1 MEKHGRKLKKKFKIM
16 LVIVAILLIGIAT
29 LLGTF
34 CYFKSPVSND
44 KKEVSVVIE
53 SGSTISDIATLLK
66 KEGLIKNE
74 AFFKLY
80 VKLKNVSNV
89 YAAKYYFS
97 PSMNLD
103 KIINTLK
110 KGGVNENEISI
121 TFKEGKTIKDYAK
134 VLSETTNI
142 SEDEFLTKMKDKT
155 YLTSLIK
162 SYWFLTDAILD
173 SNIYYGLEG
182 YLAPDTYNFK
192 DKDVTVEEV
201 IKTLLDQEEKNLSP
215 YKDTL
220 SKMNVHEV
228 LTLASISE
236 LEGLKDTDRKLIVG
250 VFQNRLSKGMNLGSD
265 VTTYYAFNQ
274 AMDKDLTSEMFN
286 TYNPY
291 NTRSSEMAG
300 KLPVGPI
307 CNPSKESILASIN
320 PTKSDYYYF
329 VADKNGNV
337 YYTKTSSEHSAKVKE
352 LKEKGDWIW

>member
-1 MEKHGRKLKKKFKIM
+1 MRKIAIIFLIIGVLLLGMFGLYQYQVSPTDKSSNAKVEVVIKQGMSTSQIASLLKKKY
-16 LVIVAILLIGIAT
+16 LIRDE
-29 LLGTF
+29 F
-34 CYFKSPVSND
+34 
-44 KKEVSVVIE
+44 
-53 SGSTISDIATLLK
+53 
-66 KEGLIKNE
+66 
-74 AFFKLY
+74 FFKVY
-80 VKLKNVSNV
+80 MKLNRRDSIKASTYYLSKNMSLDNISSLLEKGASNT
-89 YAAKYYFS
+89 
-97 PSMNLD
+97 D
-103 KIINTLK
+103 
-110 KGGVNENEISI
+110 ISI

-291 NTRSSEMAG
+291 NTRSSAMAG

>member
-1 MEKHGRKLKKKFKIM
+1 MRKI
-16 LVIVAILLIGIAT
+16 AIIFLIIGVL

-34 CYFKSPVSND
+34 GFYQYQVSPTDKSSDAKV
-44 KKEVSVVIE
+44 EVVVKP
-53 SGSTISDIATLLK
+53 GMSTSQIASLLK
-66 KEGLIKNE
+66 KKYLIRDE
-74 AFFKLY
+74 FFFKVY
-80 VKLKNVSNV
+80 MKLNRRDSIKASTYYLSKN
-89 YAAKYYFS
+89 
-97 PSMNLD
+97 MNLD
-103 KIINTLK
+103 KIVSLLEKGASNTD
-110 KGGVNENEISI
+110 ISI

-134 VLSETTNI
+134 VVSESTNI
-142 SEDEFLTKMKDKT
+142 SEEEFLAKMKDTT
-155 YLTSLIK
+155 YLTSLIN

-215 YKDTL
+215 YKDAL
-220 SKMNVHEV
+220 SKMNIHEV
-228 LTLASISE
+228 LTLASMAE
-236 LEGLKDTDRKLIVG
+236 LEGVKDTDRKLIVG

-291 NTRSSEMAG
+291 NTRSSAMAG

-307 CNPSKESILASIN
+307 CNPSSESIVASIN
-320 PTKSDYYYF
+320 PTSSDYYYF

>member
-1 MEKHGRKLKKKFKIM
+1 MRKI
-16 LVIVAILLIGIAT
+16 AIIFLIIGVL

-34 CYFKSPVSND
+34 GFYQYQVSPTDKSSNA
-44 KKEVSVVIE
+44 KVEVVIKQ
-53 SGSTISDIATLLK
+53 GMSTSQIASLLK
-66 KEGLIKNE
+66 KKYLIRDE
-74 AFFKLY
+74 FFFKVY
-80 VKLKNVSNV
+80 MKLNRRDSIKASTYYLSKN
-89 YAAKYYFS
+89 
-97 PSMNLD
+97 MNLD
-103 KIINTLK
+103 KIVSLLEKGASNTD
-110 KGGVNENEISI
+110 VSI

-134 VLSETTNI
+134 VVSETTNI

-201 IKTLLDQEEKNLSP
+201 IKTLLDQEEKNLTP

-291 NTRSSEMAG
+291 NTRSSAMAG
-300 KLPVGPI
+300 KLPIGPI
-307 CNPSKESILASIN
+307 CNPSIESIMASIN

-352 LKEKGDWIW
+352 LKEQGDWIW

>member
-1 MEKHGRKLKKKFKIM
+1 MRKIAIIFLIIGVLLLGMFGLYQYQVSPTDKSSNAKVEVVIKQGMSTSQIASLLKKKY
-16 LVIVAILLIGIAT
+16 LIRDE
-29 LLGTF
+29 F
-34 CYFKSPVSND
+34 
-44 KKEVSVVIE
+44 
-53 SGSTISDIATLLK
+53 
-66 KEGLIKNE
+66 
-74 AFFKLY
+74 FFKVY
-80 VKLKNVSNV
+80 MKLNRRDSIKASTYYLSKNMSLDNIVSLLEKG
-89 YAAKYYFS
+89 AS
-97 PSMNLD
+97 
-103 KIINTLK
+103 NTD
-110 KGGVNENEISI
+110 ISI

-134 VLSETTNI
+134 LLSETTNI

-155 YLTSLIK
+155 YLASLIK

-291 NTRSSEMAG
+291 NTRSSAMAG

>member
-1 MEKHGRKLKKKFKIM
+1 MFGLYQYQVSPTDKSSNAKVEVVIKQGMSTSQIASLLKKKY
-16 LVIVAILLIGIAT
+16 LIRDE
-29 LLGTF
+29 F
-34 CYFKSPVSND
+34 
-44 KKEVSVVIE
+44 
-53 SGSTISDIATLLK
+53 
-66 KEGLIKNE
+66 
-74 AFFKLY
+74 FFKVY
-80 VKLKNVSNV
+80 MKLNRRDSIKASTYYLSKNMSLDNIVSLLEKG
-89 YAAKYYFS
+89 AS
-97 PSMNLD
+97 
-103 KIINTLK
+103 NTD
-110 KGGVNENEISI
+110 ISI

>member
-1 MEKHGRKLKKKFKIM
+1 MRKIAIIFLIIGVLLLGMFGLYQYQVSPTDKSSNAKVEVVIKQGMSTSQIASLLKKKY
-16 LVIVAILLIGIAT
+16 LIRDE
-29 LLGTF
+29 F
-34 CYFKSPVSND
+34 
-44 KKEVSVVIE
+44 
-53 SGSTISDIATLLK
+53 
-66 KEGLIKNE
+66 
-74 AFFKLY
+74 FFKVY
-80 VKLKNVSNV
+80 MKLNRRDSIKASTYYLSKN
-89 YAAKYYFS
+89 
-97 PSMNLD
+97 MNLD
-103 KIINTLK
+103 NIVSLLEKGASNTD
-110 KGGVNENEISI
+110 ISI

-134 VLSETTNI
+134 LLSETTNI

-291 NTRSSEMAG
+291 NTRSSAMAG

-307 CNPSKESILASIN
+307 CNPSKESIKASIN

>member
-1 MEKHGRKLKKKFKIM
+1 MRKIAIIFLIIGVLLLGMFGLYQYQVSPTDKSSNAKVEVVIKQGMSTSQIASLLKKKY
-16 LVIVAILLIGIAT
+16 LIRDE
-29 LLGTF
+29 F
-34 CYFKSPVSND
+34 
-44 KKEVSVVIE
+44 
-53 SGSTISDIATLLK
+53 
-66 KEGLIKNE
+66 
-74 AFFKLY
+74 FFKVY
-80 VKLKNVSNV
+80 MKLNRRDSIKASTYYLSKNMSLDNIVSLLEKG
-89 YAAKYYFS
+89 AS
-97 PSMNLD
+97 
-103 KIINTLK
+103 NTD
-110 KGGVNENEISI
+110 ISI

-134 VLSETTNI
+134 LLSETTNI

-307 CNPSKESILASIN
+307 CNPSIESIMASIN

>member
-1 MEKHGRKLKKKFKIM
+1 MRKI
-16 LVIVAILLIGIAT
+16 AIIFLIIGVL

-34 CYFKSPVSND
+34 GFYQYQVSPTDKSSNA
-44 KKEVSVVIE
+44 KIEVVIKQ
-53 SGSTISDIATLLK
+53 GMSTSQIASLLK
-66 KEGLIKNE
+66 KKYLIRDE
-74 AFFKLY
+74 FFFKVY
-80 VKLKNVSNV
+80 MKLNRRDSIKASTYYLSKN
-89 YAAKYYFS
+89 
-97 PSMNLD
+97 MNLD
-103 KIINTLK
+103 KIVSLLEKGASNTD
-110 KGGVNENEISI
+110 ISI

-134 VLSETTNI
+134 VVSESTNI
-142 SEDEFLTKMKDKT
+142 SEEEFLAKMKDTT
-155 YLTSLIK
+155 YLTSLIN
-162 SYWFLTDAILD
+162 SYWFLTDSILD

-215 YKDTL
+215 YKNTL
-220 SKMNVHEV
+220 SKMNIHEV
-228 LTLASISE
+228 LTLASMAE
-236 LEGLKDTDRKLIVG
+236 LEGVKDTDRKLIVG

-291 NTRSSEMAG
+291 NTRSSAMAG
-300 KLPVGPI
+300 KLPIGPI

-320 PTKSDYYYF
+320 PTSSDYYYF

>member
-1 MEKHGRKLKKKFKIM
+1 MRKI
-16 LVIVAILLIGIAT
+16 AIIFLIIGVL

-34 CYFKSPVSND
+34 GFYQYQVSPTDKSSDAKV
-44 KKEVSVVIE
+44 EVVVKP
-53 SGSTISDIATLLK
+53 GMSTSQIASLLK
-66 KEGLIKNE
+66 KKYLIRDE
-74 AFFKLY
+74 FFFKVY
-80 VKLKNVSNV
+80 MKLNRRDSIKASTYYLSKN
-89 YAAKYYFS
+89 
-97 PSMNLD
+97 MNLD
-103 KIINTLK
+103 KIVSLLEKGASNTD
-110 KGGVNENEISI
+110 ISI

-134 VLSETTNI
+134 VISESTNI
-142 SEDEFLTKMKDKT
+142 SEEEFLTKMKDTT
-155 YLTSLIK
+155 YLTSLIN

-201 IKTLLDQEEKNLSP
+201 VKTLLDQEEKNLSS
-215 YKDTL
+215 YKDAL
-220 SKMNVHEV
+220 SKMNIHEV
-228 LTLASISE
+228 LTLASMAE
-236 LEGLKDTDRKLIVG
+236 LEGVKDTDRKLIVG

-291 NTRSSEMAG
+291 NTRSSAMAG

-320 PTKSDYYYF
+320 PTSSDYYYF

>member
-1 MEKHGRKLKKKFKIM
+1 MRKI
-16 LVIVAILLIGIAT
+16 AIIFLIIGVL

-34 CYFKSPVSND
+34 GFYQYQVSPTDKSSNA
-44 KKEVSVVIE
+44 KVEVVIKQ
-53 SGSTISDIATLLK
+53 GMSTSQIASLLK
-66 KEGLIKNE
+66 KKYLIRDKF
-74 AFFKLY
+74 FFKVY
-80 VKLKNVSNV
+80 MKLNRRDSIKASTYYLSKN
-89 YAAKYYFS
+89 
-97 PSMNLD
+97 MNLD
-103 KIINTLK
+103 NIVSLLEKGASNTD
-110 KGGVNENEISI
+110 ISI

-142 SEDEFLTKMKDKT
+142 SEEEFLAKMKDTT
-155 YLTSLIK
+155 YLTSLIS

-215 YKDTL
+215 YKDAL
-220 SKMNVHEV
+220 SKMNIHEV
-228 LTLASISE
+228 LTLASMAE
-236 LEGLKDTDRKLIVG
+236 LEGVKDADRKLIVG

-274 AMDKDLTSEMFN
+274 TMDKDLTSEMFN

-291 NTRSSEMAG
+291 NTRSSAMAG

>member
-1 MEKHGRKLKKKFKIM
+1 MFGLYQYQVSPTDKSSNAKVEVVIKQGMSTSQIASLLKKK
-16 LVIVAILLIGIAT
+16 
-29 LLGTF
+29 
-34 CYFKSPVSND
+34 Y
-44 KKEVSVVIE
+44 
-53 SGSTISDIATLLK
+53 
-66 KEGLIKNE
+66 LIKDE
-74 AFFKLY
+74 FFFKVY
-80 VKLKNVSNV
+80 MKLNRRDSIKASTYYLSKN
-89 YAAKYYFS
+89 
-97 PSMNLD
+97 MNLNNIVSLLE
-103 KIINTLK
+103 KGASNTD
-110 KGGVNENEISI
+110 ISI

-134 VLSETTNI
+134 LLSETTNI

-291 NTRSSEMAG
+291 NTRSSAMAG

-307 CNPSKESILASIN
+307 CNPSKASILASIN

>member
-1 MEKHGRKLKKKFKIM
+1 MFGLYQYQVSPTDKSSNAKVEVVIKQGMSTSQIASLLKKK
-16 LVIVAILLIGIAT
+16 
-29 LLGTF
+29 
-34 CYFKSPVSND
+34 Y
-44 KKEVSVVIE
+44 
-53 SGSTISDIATLLK
+53 
-66 KEGLIKNE
+66 LIKDE
-74 AFFKLY
+74 FFFKVY
-80 VKLKNVSNV
+80 MKLNRRDSIKASTYYLSKNMSLDYIVSLLE
-89 YAAKYYFS
+89 KGDS
-97 PSMNLD
+97 
-103 KIINTLK
+103 NTLIY
-110 KGGVNENEISI
+110 IS
-121 TFKEGKTIKDYAK
+121 FKECKTIKDYAK

-236 LEGLKDTDRKLIVG
+236 LEGLKDSDRKLIVG

-291 NTRSSEMAG
+291 NTRSSAMAG
-300 KLPVGPI
+300 KLPIGPI
-307 CNPSKESILASIN
+307 CNPSIESIMASIN

>member
-1 MEKHGRKLKKKFKIM
+1 MFGLYQFQVSPTDKSSNAKVEVVIKQGMSTSQIASLLKKK
-16 LVIVAILLIGIAT
+16 
-29 LLGTF
+29 
-34 CYFKSPVSND
+34 Y
-44 KKEVSVVIE
+44 
-53 SGSTISDIATLLK
+53 
-66 KEGLIKNE
+66 LIKDE
-74 AFFKLY
+74 FFFKVY
-80 VKLKNVSNV
+80 MKLNIRDSIKASTYYLSKNMSLDNIVSLLEKG
-89 YAAKYYFS
+89 AS
-97 PSMNLD
+97 
-103 KIINTLK
+103 NTD
-110 KGGVNENEISI
+110 ISI

-134 VLSETTNI
+134 LLSETTNI

-155 YLTSLIK
+155 YLASLIK

-291 NTRSSEMAG
+291 NTRSSAMAG

-307 CNPSKESILASIN
+307 CNPSIESIMASIN

>member
-1 MEKHGRKLKKKFKIM
+1 MFGLYQYQVSPTDKSSNAKVEVVIKPGMSTSQIASLLKKK
-16 LVIVAILLIGIAT
+16 
-29 LLGTF
+29 
-34 CYFKSPVSND
+34 Y
-44 KKEVSVVIE
+44 
-53 SGSTISDIATLLK
+53 
-66 KEGLIKNE
+66 LIKDE
-74 AFFKLY
+74 FFFKVY
-80 VKLKNVSNV
+80 MKLNRRDSIKASTYYLSKN
-89 YAAKYYFS
+89 
-97 PSMNLD
+97 MNLD
-103 KIINTLK
+103 NIVSLLEKGASNTD
-110 KGGVNENEISI
+110 ISI

-134 VLSETTNI
+134 LLSETTNI

-155 YLTSLIK
+155 YLASLIK

-291 NTRSSEMAG
+291 NTRSSAMAG

-307 CNPSKESILASIN
+307 CNPSIESIMASIN

>member
-1 MEKHGRKLKKKFKIM
+1 MFGLYQYQVSPTDKSSNAKVEVVIKQGMSTSQIASLLKKKY
-16 LVIVAILLIGIAT
+16 LIRDE
-29 LLGTF
+29 F
-34 CYFKSPVSND
+34 
-44 KKEVSVVIE
+44 
-53 SGSTISDIATLLK
+53 
-66 KEGLIKNE
+66 
-74 AFFKLY
+74 FFKVY
-80 VKLKNVSNV
+80 MKLNRRDSIKASTYYLSKN
-89 YAAKYYFS
+89 
-97 PSMNLD
+97 MNLD
-103 KIINTLK
+103 NIVSLLEKGASNTD
-110 KGGVNENEISI
+110 ISI

-134 VLSETTNI
+134 LLSETTNI

-291 NTRSSEMAG
+291 NTRSSAMAG

-329 VADKNGNV
+329 VADKNGTV

>member
-1 MEKHGRKLKKKFKIM
+1 MKNSGYLFYPHISFLQYRVSLLEKG
-16 LVIVAILLIGIAT
+16 A
-29 LLGTF
+29 
-34 CYFKSPVSND
+34 SNTD
-44 KKEVSVVIE
+44 
-53 SGSTISDIATLLK
+53 
-66 KEGLIKNE
+66 
-74 AFFKLY
+74 
-80 VKLKNVSNV
+80 
-89 YAAKYYFS
+89 
-97 PSMNLD
+97 
-103 KIINTLK
+103 
-110 KGGVNENEISI
+110 ISI

>member
-1 MEKHGRKLKKKFKIM
+1 MFGLYQYQVSPTDKSSNAKVEVVIKPGMSTSQIASLLKKK
-16 LVIVAILLIGIAT
+16 
-29 LLGTF
+29 
-34 CYFKSPVSND
+34 Y
-44 KKEVSVVIE
+44 
-53 SGSTISDIATLLK
+53 
-66 KEGLIKNE
+66 LIKDE
-74 AFFKLY
+74 FFFKVY
-80 VKLKNVSNV
+80 MKLNRRDSIKASTYYLSKNMSLDNIVSLLEKG
-89 YAAKYYFS
+89 AS
-97 PSMNLD
+97 
-103 KIINTLK
+103 NTD
-110 KGGVNENEISI
+110 ISI

-134 VLSETTNI
+134 LLSETTNI

-155 YLTSLIK
+155 YLASLIK

-291 NTRSSEMAG
+291 NTRSSAMAG

-307 CNPSKESILASIN
+307 CNPSIESIMASIN

>member
-1 MEKHGRKLKKKFKIM
+1 MRKI
-16 LVIVAILLIGIAT
+16 AIIFLIIGVL

-34 CYFKSPVSND
+34 GFYQYQVSPTDKSSNA
-44 KKEVSVVIE
+44 KVEVVIKQ
-53 SGSTISDIATLLK
+53 GMSTSQIASLLK
-66 KEGLIKNE
+66 KKYLIRDE
-74 AFFKLY
+74 FFFKVY
-80 VKLKNVSNV
+80 MKLNRRDSIKASTYYLSKNMSLDNIVSLLEKG
-89 YAAKYYFS
+89 AS
-97 PSMNLD
+97 
-103 KIINTLK
+103 NTD
-110 KGGVNENEISI
+110 ISI

-134 VLSETTNI
+134 LLSETTNI

-307 CNPSKESILASIN
+307 CNPSKASILASIN

>member
-1 MEKHGRKLKKKFKIM
+1 MRKI
-16 LVIVAILLIGIAT
+16 AIIFLIIGVL

-34 CYFKSPVSND
+34 GFYQYQVSPTDKSSNA
-44 KKEVSVVIE
+44 KVEVVIKQ
-53 SGSTISDIATLLK
+53 GMSTSQIASLLK
-66 KEGLIKNE
+66 KKYLIRDE
-74 AFFKLY
+74 FFFKVY
-80 VKLKNVSNV
+80 MKLNRRDSIKASTYYLSKN
-89 YAAKYYFS
+89 
-97 PSMNLD
+97 MNLD
-103 KIINTLK
+103 KIVSLLEKGASNTD
-110 KGGVNENEISI
+110 VSI

-134 VLSETTNI
+134 VVSETTNI

-291 NTRSSEMAG
+291 NTRSSAMAG

>member
-1 MEKHGRKLKKKFKIM
+1 MRKIAIIFLIIGVLLLGMFGLYQYQVSPTDKSSNAKVEVVIKQGMSTSQIASLLKKKY
-16 LVIVAILLIGIAT
+16 LIRDE
-29 LLGTF
+29 F
-34 CYFKSPVSND
+34 
-44 KKEVSVVIE
+44 
-53 SGSTISDIATLLK
+53 
-66 KEGLIKNE
+66 
-74 AFFKLY
+74 FFKVY
-80 VKLKNVSNV
+80 MKLNRRDSIKASTYYLSKNMSLDNIVSLLEKG
-89 YAAKYYFS
+89 AS
-97 PSMNLD
+97 
-103 KIINTLK
+103 NTD
-110 KGGVNENEISI
+110 ISI

-291 NTRSSEMAG
+291 NTRSSAMAG

>member
-1 MEKHGRKLKKKFKIM
+1 MRKI
-16 LVIVAILLIGIAT
+16 AIIFLIIGVL

-34 CYFKSPVSND
+34 GFYQYQVSPTDKSSDAKV
-44 KKEVSVVIE
+44 EVVVKP
-53 SGSTISDIATLLK
+53 GMSTSQIASLLK
-66 KEGLIKNE
+66 KKYLIRDE
-74 AFFKLY
+74 FFFKVY
-80 VKLKNVSNV
+80 MKLNRRDSIKASTYYLSKN
-89 YAAKYYFS
+89 
-97 PSMNLD
+97 MNLD
-103 KIINTLK
+103 KIVSLLEKGASNTD
-110 KGGVNENEISI
+110 ISI

-134 VLSETTNI
+134 VVSESTNI
-142 SEDEFLTKMKDKT
+142 SEEEFLTKMKDTT
-155 YLTSLIK
+155 YLTSLIN

-173 SNIYYGLEG
+173 ANIYYGLEG

-215 YKDTL
+215 YKDAL
-220 SKMNVHEV
+220 SKMNIHEV
-228 LTLASISE
+228 LTLASMAE
-236 LEGLKDTDRKLIVG
+236 LEGVKDTDRKLIVG

-291 NTRSSEMAG
+291 NTRSSAMAG

-307 CNPSKESILASIN
+307 CNPSSESIVASIN
-320 PTKSDYYYF
+320 PTSSDYYYF

>member
-1 MEKHGRKLKKKFKIM
+1 MRKI
-16 LVIVAILLIGIAT
+16 AIIFLIIGVL

-34 CYFKSPVSND
+34 GFYQYQVSPTDKSSNA
-44 KKEVSVVIE
+44 KVEVVIKQ
-53 SGSTISDIATLLK
+53 GMSTSQIASLLK
-66 KEGLIKNE
+66 KKYLIRDEFLFKVYMKLNRRDSIKASTYYLSKNMS
-74 AFFKLY
+74 LDSI
-80 VKLKNVSNV
+80 VSLLE
-89 YAAKYYFS
+89 KGT
-97 PSMNLD
+97 P
-103 KIINTLK
+103 NTD
-110 KGGVNENEISI
+110 ISI

-134 VLSETTNI
+134 LLSETTNI

-291 NTRSSEMAG
+291 NTRSSAMAG

-307 CNPSKESILASIN
+307 CNPSIESIMASIN

>member
-1 MEKHGRKLKKKFKIM
+1 MFGLYQYQVSPTDKSSNAKVEVVIKPGMSTSQIASLLKKK
-16 LVIVAILLIGIAT
+16 
-29 LLGTF
+29 
-34 CYFKSPVSND
+34 Y
-44 KKEVSVVIE
+44 
-53 SGSTISDIATLLK
+53 
-66 KEGLIKNE
+66 LIKDE
-74 AFFKLY
+74 FFFKVY
-80 VKLKNVSNV
+80 MKLNRRDSIKASTYYLSKNMSLDNIVSLLEKG
-89 YAAKYYFS
+89 AS
-97 PSMNLD
+97 
-103 KIINTLK
+103 NTD
-110 KGGVNENEISI
+110 ISI

-134 VLSETTNI
+134 LLSETTNI

-192 DKDVTVEEV
+192 DKNVTVEEV

-291 NTRSSEMAG
+291 NTRSSAMAG

>member
-1 MEKHGRKLKKKFKIM
+1 MFGLYQYQVSPTDKSSNAKVEVVIKQEMSTSQIASLLKKKY
-16 LVIVAILLIGIAT
+16 LIRDE
-29 LLGTF
+29 F
-34 CYFKSPVSND
+34 
-44 KKEVSVVIE
+44 
-53 SGSTISDIATLLK
+53 
-66 KEGLIKNE
+66 
-74 AFFKLY
+74 FFKVY
-80 VKLKNVSNV
+80 MKLNRRDSIKASTYYLSKNMSLDNIVSLLE
-89 YAAKYYFS
+89 KGTS
-97 PSMNLD
+97 
-103 KIINTLK
+103 NTD
-110 KGGVNENEISI
+110 ISI

-134 VLSETTNI
+134 LLSETTNI

-155 YLTSLIK
+155 YLASLIK

-291 NTRSSEMAG
+291 NTRSSAMAG

-307 CNPSKESILASIN
+307 CNPSIESIMASIN

>member
-1 MEKHGRKLKKKFKIM
+1 MRKIAIIFLIIGVLLLGMFGLYQYQVSPTDKSSNAKVEVVIKQGMSTSQIASLLKKK
-16 LVIVAILLIGIAT
+16 
-29 LLGTF
+29 
-34 CYFKSPVSND
+34 Y
-44 KKEVSVVIE
+44 
-53 SGSTISDIATLLK
+53 
-66 KEGLIKNE
+66 LIKDE
-74 AFFKLY
+74 FFFKVY
-80 VKLKNVSNV
+80 MKLNRRDSIKASTYYLSKNMSLDNIVSLLEKG
-89 YAAKYYFS
+89 AS
-97 PSMNLD
+97 
-103 KIINTLK
+103 NTD
-110 KGGVNENEISI
+110 ISI

-307 CNPSKESILASIN
+307 CNPSIESIMASIN

>member
-1 MEKHGRKLKKKFKIM
+1 MFGLYQYQVSPTDKSSNAKVEVVIKQGMSTSQIASLLKKKY
-16 LVIVAILLIGIAT
+16 LIRDE
-29 LLGTF
+29 F
-34 CYFKSPVSND
+34 
-44 KKEVSVVIE
+44 
-53 SGSTISDIATLLK
+53 
-66 KEGLIKNE
+66 
-74 AFFKLY
+74 FFKVY
-80 VKLKNVSNV
+80 MKLNRRDSIKASTYYLSKN
-89 YAAKYYFS
+89 
-97 PSMNLD
+97 MNLD
-103 KIINTLK
+103 NIVSLLEKGASNTD
-110 KGGVNENEISI
+110 ISI

-142 SEDEFLTKMKDKT
+142 SEEEFLAKMKDTT
-155 YLTSLIK
+155 YLTSLIS

-215 YKDTL
+215 YKDAL
-220 SKMNVHEV
+220 SKMNIHEV
-228 LTLASISE
+228 LTLASMAE
-236 LEGLKDTDRKLIVG
+236 LEGVKDADRKLIVG

-274 AMDKDLTSEMFN
+274 TMDKDLTSEMFN

-291 NTRSSEMAG
+291 NTRSSAMAG

>member
-1 MEKHGRKLKKKFKIM
+1 MRKI
-16 LVIVAILLIGIAT
+16 AIIFLIIGVL

-34 CYFKSPVSND
+34 GFYQYQVSPTDKSSNA
-44 KKEVSVVIE
+44 KVEVVIKQ
-53 SGSTISDIATLLK
+53 GMSTSQIASLLK
-66 KEGLIKNE
+66 KKYLIRDE
-74 AFFKLY
+74 FFFKAY
-80 VKLKNVSNV
+80 MKLNRRDSIKASTYYLSKNMSLDNIVSLLEKG
-89 YAAKYYFS
+89 AS
-97 PSMNLD
+97 
-103 KIINTLK
+103 NTD
-110 KGGVNENEISI
+110 ISI

-134 VLSETTNI
+134 VLSESTNI
-142 SEDEFLTKMKDKT
+142 SEEEFLAKMKDTT

-236 LEGLKDTDRKLIVG
+236 LEGLKDTDRKLIIG

-291 NTRSSEMAG
+291 NTRSSAMAG

-307 CNPSKESILASIN
+307 CNPSKESVLASIN